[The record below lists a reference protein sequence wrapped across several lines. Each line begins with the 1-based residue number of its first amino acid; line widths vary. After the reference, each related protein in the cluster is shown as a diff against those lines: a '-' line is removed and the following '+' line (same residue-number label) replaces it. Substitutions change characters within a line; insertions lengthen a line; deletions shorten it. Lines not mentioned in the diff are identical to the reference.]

1 MKYRDLS
8 NLKFTVRWI
17 NNHSMKHLGFIVLAC
32 FLILPACHSRT
43 SPILTYDLKRSVY
56 IETIESEGTIQAVN
70 NSAVV
75 TPRVWSGLQVA
86 HLAKEGAFVKKGDT
100 VCILDAP
107 ELMTT
112 FEQYNT
118 DLKKIEASKDSL
130 EATQAMQLSLLE
142 AQVETNAAQM
152 AITMLDSV
160 QLKFAPAVKQ
170 KLLNLEMDK
179 VKIEKMK
186 LEKKLEAQ
194 KKIANS
200 EISQMVSRIA
210 MQKNQIQMFQSQ
222 INSLYIV
229 APSDGFVIHAE
240 TPSFQINGG
249 STVGGKIEEG
259 SKVFFTMPILQ
270 IPDISKMQVSV
281 EVAEVDYKRIN
292 NDQKVEIKI
301 ASVSNLETTGK
312 IIRKSLATK
321 NKDEKSQIKSYEVI
335 ISVDSC
341 DSRMK
346 PGLSASC
353 RIIINEV
360 KDTLVIP
367 SAAIFMKD
375 STKIVYV
382 AKGHKFIPVPIETA
396 ISNSSESIVS
406 KGLKGNEIIALM
418 EPPYFLISHQIRSG
432 NSVKNKSSS
441 VKIDTLRKDSLN
453 KIVLLKN

>member
-1 MKYRDLS
+1 
-8 NLKFTVRWI
+8 
-17 NNHSMKHLGFIVLAC
+17 
-32 FLILPACHSRT
+32 
-43 SPILTYDLKRSVY
+43 LTYGLKHSDY
-56 IETIESEGTIQAVN
+56 IETIESEGTVEAVN
-70 NSAVV
+70 NSVVV

-107 ELMTT
+107 ELMKT

-118 DLKKIEASKDSL
+118 DLEKIEASKDSL
-130 EATQAMQLSLLE
+130 EANQAMQLSLLE
-142 AQVETNAAQM
+142 AQVETNQAQM
-152 AITMLDSV
+152 EISMLDSI
-160 QLKFAPAVKQ
+160 QLKFAPEVKQ
-170 KLLNLEMDK
+170 KLLTLEMEK

-186 LEKKLEAQ
+186 LEKKLAAQ
-194 KKIANS
+194 KKITSS
-200 EISQMVSRIA
+200 EISQIGSRIA

-240 TPSFQINGG
+240 MPSLYAPGG

-259 SKVFFTMPILQ
+259 SKVFSSMPLLQ

-281 EVAEVDYKRIN
+281 EVPEADYKRIN

-301 ASVSNLETTGK
+301 SSVSNLETTGK

-321 NKDEKSQIKSYEVI
+321 NRDEKSQIKSYEVI

-346 PGLSASC
+346 PGLGASC

-360 KDTLVIP
+360 KDTLVVP
-367 SAAIFMKD
+367 SAAIFTKD

-382 AKGHKFIPVPIETA
+382 AKDHKFIPVLVET
-396 ISNSSESIVS
+396 SVTNSSESIVT
-406 KGLKGNEIIALM
+406 KGLKGDEIIALM
-418 EPPYFLISHQIRSG
+418 EPPYFFISHEANSE

-441 VKIDTLRKDSLN
+441 VKSDTLRKDSLN
-453 KIVLLKN
+453 KIVLLKK